1 MDKCFKEALE
11 LAANFYQLTDSCEIF
26 RSSVESDGS
35 GGVISN
41 RYLQATEKCKVWNS
55 LLNEKQSGGAINSY
69 TEYKIS
75 LRKNADI
82 QVADKIK
89 IVGDS
94 DYSRYF
100 EVVSTNSA
108 NTDSVFLTIEVKE
121 RFD

>member
-1 MDKCFKEALE
+1 MDKCYKEALE
-11 LAANFYQLTDSCEIF
+11 LAANFYQLTDTCEIY

-55 LLNEKQSGGAINSY
+55 LLNEKQSGGGINSY

-89 IVGDS
+89 ILDDS

-100 EVVSTNSA
+100 EVISTNSA
-108 NTDSVFLTIEVKE
+108 NTDSIFLSIDVKE

>member
-11 LAANFYQLTDSCEIF
+11 LAANFYQLTDTCEIF

-41 RYLQATEKCKVWNS
+41 RYLQATEKCKVWNN
-55 LLNEKQSGGAINSY
+55 LLNEKQSGGGLQSY

-75 LRKNADI
+75 LRKNADV
-82 QVADKIK
+82 QVDDKIK